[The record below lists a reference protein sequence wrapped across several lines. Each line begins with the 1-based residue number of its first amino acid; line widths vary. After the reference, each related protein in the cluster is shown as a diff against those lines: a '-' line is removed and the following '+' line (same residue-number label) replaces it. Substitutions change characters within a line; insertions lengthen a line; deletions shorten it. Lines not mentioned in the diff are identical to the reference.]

1 MADVASG
8 KLSVAAQIRLVA
20 ELRWRILR
28 NHLRRKNSKL
38 DLIGLI
44 WAGVFSSI
52 LVVGLSF
59 AFCWGAYISLSAG
72 HFGWLVLLFWS
83 IFLFWQVFPIFI
95 AGFGATFEF
104 RTLLRF
110 PLSLTAFY
118 LVGLAYGLADF
129 AAIASICWLLAIAV
143 GTGMASP
150 TLLPAVVLILVL
162 FVMMNLTFERLVGSW
177 LERLLAR
184 RRTREVVFGLFIL
197 LSVSVQF
204 IRPLITRYA
213 TGSSPASALR
223 FVAYLSPFP
232 PSLASSAVAAAAS
245 GEKTAFLLTTAGLL
259 AYIGVFST
267 LLWLRFA
274 AQYRGEE
281 LSEAAAPA
289 RVAPRI
295 VPSTETA
302 SDALSLL
309 SPQVA
314 AVLRKEF
321 RYLSRNG
328 FVLVSLLL
336 PPILVLLFTSQ
347 FGGKHPSV
355 THRGVS
361 PELFFPAMMGYL
373 ILMLMTP
380 AYNCF
385 AYEGRGIQTYF
396 TAPLRFRDVLL
407 GKNLMHAGVL
417 AFEIVLSITML
428 ALRIGLPSTPVF
440 VATTAAV
447 VFAIAGQFAIA
458 DWVSLSFPRKLEF
471 GSMRGQRSSG
481 VSIWVAFGVQILLA
495 GICSLILFAGRWA
508 NSPWLPAEVFI
519 GLAVAS
525 VAGYFAALDGL
536 SDVAEKK
543 KEILIETLCR

>member
-1 MADVASG
+1 MADVDG
-8 KLSVAAQIRLVA
+8 KLSVAGQIRLIA
-20 ELRWRILR
+20 ELRWRILH
-28 NHLRRKNSKL
+28 NHLRKKNSKL

-44 WAGVFSSI
+44 WAAIFSSI
-52 LVVGLSF
+52 VVLGLSF
-59 AFCWGAYISLSAG
+59 TFCWGAYISISTG
-72 HFGWLVLLFWS
+72 HLGWLALLFWS
-83 IFLFWQVFPIFI
+83 IFLFWQTFPLFV

-129 AAIASICWLLAIAV
+129 AAIASICWLLAVAV
-143 GTGMASP
+143 GAGMANLY
-150 TLLPAVVLILVL
+150 LLPPVLLILVL
-162 FVMMNLTFERLVGSW
+162 FVLMSATIERLLGSW

-184 RRTREVVFGLFIL
+184 RRTRELFFGLFIL
-197 LSVSVQF
+197 LSVCLQF

-213 TGSSPASALR
+213 SGSPSSYLR
-223 FVAYLSPFP
+223 FLPYLSPFP
-232 PSLASSAVAAAAS
+232 PSLASSALAAAA
-245 GEKTAFLLTTAGLL
+245 GGHGAAFLGDVAGLL
-259 AYIGVFST
+259 AYIGVFSG
-267 LLWLRFA
+267 LLWYRFA

-289 RVAPRI
+289 RVAARTN
-295 VPSTETA
+295 SRMDA
-302 SDALSLL
+302 SSDALGLF

-328 FVLVSLLL
+328 FVLVSLLM

-355 THRGVS
+355 THRGIS
-361 PELFFPAMMGYL
+361 PDMFFPGMMGYL

-407 GKNLMHAGVL
+407 GKNLMHMGVL
-417 AFEIVLSITML
+417 IFEIVLSMTVL

-440 VATTAAV
+440 IATIAAV
-447 VFAIAGQFAIA
+447 VFAVAGQFAIA

-481 VSIWVAFGVQILLA
+481 VSIWVAFGVQIFLTGVCA
-495 GICSLILFAGRWA
+495 LILFSGRWA

-519 GLAVAS
+519 ALAAAS
-525 VAGYFAALDGL
+525 VGGYFAALDAL
-536 SDVAEKK
+536 SNVAEKK
-543 KEILIETLCR
+543 KEVLIETLCR

>member
-1 MADVASG
+1 LANVAG
-8 KLSVAAQIRLVA
+8 KVGVATQIRLVA

-44 WAGVFSSI
+44 WAGIFSSLI
-52 LVVGLSF
+52 VIGLGF
-59 AFCWGAYISLSAG
+59 AFCWGAYISLSTG

-129 AAIASICWLLAIAV
+129 AAIACICWLLATTIGAGIADP
-143 GTGMASP
+143 G
-150 TLLPAVVLILVL
+150 LLPSVFLVVIL
-162 FVMMNLTFERLVGSW
+162 FVLMNITFERLIGSW

-197 LSVSVQF
+197 LSVSAQF
-204 IRPLITRYA
+204 IGPLITGYA
-213 TGSSPASALR
+213 KRSPPSTLH
-223 FVAYLSPFP
+223 FLPYLSPFP
-232 PSLASSAVAAAAS
+232 PSLASNAVAAAAS
-245 GEKTAFLLTTAGLL
+245 GRYAAFLLSVAGLL
-259 AYIGVFST
+259 VYIAVFST
-267 LLWLRFA
+267 LLWFRFA

-281 LSEAAAPA
+281 LSEAASPA
-289 RVAPRI
+289 RLARRAVPRAD
-295 VPSTETA
+295 EA
-302 SDALSLL
+302 GDALGLL

-336 PPILVLLFTSQ
+336 PPVLVLLFTSQ
-347 FGGKHPSV
+347 FGGRHPTV
-355 THRGVS
+355 THRGIS
-361 PELFFPAMMGYL
+361 PEMFFPGMMGYL

-396 TAPLRFRDVLL
+396 MAPVRFRDVLL
-407 GKNLMHAGVL
+407 GKNLMHVGVL
-417 AFEIVLSITML
+417 AFEIVLSITVL
-428 ALRIGLPSTPVF
+428 SLRIGLPSTPVF
-440 VATTAAV
+440 VATIAAV

-495 GICSLILFAGRWA
+495 GICSLILFAGRWTG
-508 NSPWLPAEVFI
+508 SPWLPAEAFI

-525 VAGYFAALDGL
+525 VAGYFAALDAL
-536 SDVAEKK
+536 SNVAEKK

>member
-1 MADVASG
+1 VADVAG
-8 KLSVAAQIRLVA
+8 KLGVAAQIGLVA

-44 WAGVFSSI
+44 WAAIFSSVMVI
-52 LVVGLSF
+52 GLAF
-59 AFCWGAYISLSAG
+59 AFCWGAYLSLSTG
-72 HFGWLVLLFWS
+72 RFEWLLLLFWS
-83 IFLFWQVFPIFI
+83 IFLFWQLFPIFV

-129 AAIASICWLLAIAV
+129 AAMASIVWLLAIIIGA
-143 GTGMASP
+143 GIADPS
-150 TLLPAVVLILVL
+150 LLPAVSIVVVL
-162 FVMMNLTFERLVGSW
+162 FALMNTTFERLIGSW

-184 RRTREVVFGLFIL
+184 RRTRELLFGLFIL

-204 IRPLITRYA
+204 IRPAIARYA
-213 TGSSPASALR
+213 QGAPSSALR
-223 FVAYLSPFP
+223 FLPYLSPFP
-232 PSLASSAVAAAAS
+232 SSLASHAIAAAAA
-245 GEKTAFLLTTAGLL
+245 GQVVVFLSSVAGLV
-259 AYIGVFST
+259 AYIGVFSA
-267 LLWLRFA
+267 LLWHRFA

-281 LSEAAAPA
+281 LSESAAPTRSPA
-289 RVAPRI
+289 RTIA
-295 VPSTETA
+295 A
-302 SDALSLL
+302 SDASPDALGLF

-321 RYLSRNG
+321 RYLLRNG

-336 PPILVLLFTSQ
+336 APILVLLFTSQ
-347 FGGKHPSV
+347 FGGQHPSV
-355 THRGVS
+355 THRGIS
-361 PELFFPAMMGYL
+361 PDLFFPGMMGYL

-396 TAPLRFRDVLL
+396 TAPVRFRDILL
-407 GKNLMHAGVL
+407 GKNLMHAAVL
-417 AFEIVLSITML
+417 VFEIAVSMSML
-428 ALRIGLPSTPVF
+428 ALRIGLPSTPVL
-440 VATTAAV
+440 VAIIAAM
-447 VFAIAGQFAIA
+447 VFAVAAQFAIA

-495 GICSLILFAGRWA
+495 GVCSLVLLAGRWTD
-508 NSPWLPAEVFI
+508 SPWLPAEAFV
-519 GLAVAS
+519 GLAAAS
-525 VAGYFAALDGL
+525 IAGYFAALDAL
-536 SDVAEKK
+536 DNVAEKK
-543 KEILIETLCR
+543 KEVLIETLSR

>member
-1 MADVASG
+1 VADVAG
-8 KLSVAAQIRLVA
+8 KLSVAGQIRLIA

-44 WAGVFSSI
+44 WAAIFSGI
-52 LVVGLSF
+52 VVLGLSF
-59 AFCWGAYISLSAG
+59 TFCWGAYISISTG
-72 HFGWLVLLFWS
+72 HLGWLALLFWS
-83 IFLFWQVFPIFI
+83 IFLFWQVFPLFV

-118 LVGLAYGLADF
+118 LIGLAYGLADF

-143 GTGMASP
+143 GTGIANLS
-150 TLLPAVVLILVL
+150 LLPPVLLVLVL
-162 FVMMNLTFERLVGSW
+162 FVLMSTTFERLLGSW

-184 RRTREVVFGLFIL
+184 RRTRELFFGLFIL
-197 LSVSVQF
+197 LSVCVQF

-213 TGSSPASALR
+213 NGSPSSALR
-223 FVAYLSPFP
+223 FLPYLSPFP
-232 PSLASSAVAAAAS
+232 PSLASSALAAAA
-245 GEKTAFLLTTAGLL
+245 GGHGAAFLENVASLL
-259 AYIGVFST
+259 AYIGVFSG
-267 LLWLRFA
+267 LLWYRFA

-281 LSEAAAPA
+281 LSEAATPA
-289 RVAPRI
+289 RVAARTN
-295 VPSTETA
+295 SRTDA
-302 SDALSLL
+302 SSDKLGLF

-328 FVLVSLLL
+328 FVLISLLM

-355 THRGVS
+355 THRGIS
-361 PELFFPAMMGYL
+361 PDMFFPGMMGYL

-396 TAPLRFRDVLL
+396 TAPLRFSDVLL

-417 AFEIVLSITML
+417 MFEIVLSMTML

-440 VATTAAV
+440 IATIAAV
-447 VFAIAGQFAIA
+447 VFAVAGQFAIA

-495 GICSLILFAGRWA
+495 GICSLILFAGRWT
-508 NSPWLPAEVFI
+508 NSPWLPAEAFVA
-519 GLAVAS
+519 LAAAS
-525 VAGYFAALDGL
+525 VGGYFAALDAL

-543 KEILIETLCR
+543 KEVLIETLCR

>member
-1 MADVASG
+1 VADVAG
-8 KLSVAAQIRLVA
+8 KLGVGGQIRLIA

-38 DLIGLI
+38 DLIGLV
-44 WAGVFSSI
+44 WAAIFSS
-52 LVVGLSF
+52 VMVFGLGF
-59 AFCWGAYISLSAG
+59 AFCWGAYISIATG
-72 HFGWLVLLFWS
+72 HLGWLVLLFWG
-83 IFLFWQVFPIFI
+83 IFLFWQVFPLFV

-129 AAIASICWLLAIAV
+129 AAIASIFWLLAVAV
-143 GTGMASP
+143 GAGIANP
-150 TLLPAVVLILVL
+150 RLLPAVFLVLVL
-162 FVMMNLTFERLVGSW
+162 FVLMSTTFERLLGSW

-184 RRTREVVFGLFIL
+184 RRTREVFFGLFIL
-197 LSVSVQF
+197 LSVSIQF
-204 IRPLITRYA
+204 LRPMITNYA
-213 TGSSPASALR
+213 NGSPSSILR
-223 FVAYLSPFP
+223 FLPYLSPFP
-232 PSLASSAVAAAAS
+232 PSLASGALASAAGGHVAA
-245 GEKTAFLLTTAGLL
+245 FLGNIAGLL
-259 AYIGVFST
+259 AYIAVFSA
-267 LLWLRFA
+267 LLWYRFA

-281 LSEAAAPA
+281 LSEAATPA
-289 RVAPRI
+289 RVAARTN
-295 VPSTETA
+295 SKTNA
-302 SDALSLL
+302 SPDALRLF

-328 FVLVSLLL
+328 FVLISLLM
-336 PPILVLLFTSQ
+336 PPVLVLLFTSQ

-355 THRGVS
+355 THRGIS
-361 PELFFPAMMGYL
+361 PDMFFPGMMGYL

-417 AFEIVLSITML
+417 VFEIVLSMTVL

-440 VATTAAV
+440 VATIAAV
-447 VFAIAGQFAIA
+447 VFAVAGQFAIA

-495 GICSLILFAGRWA
+495 GVCSLILFAGRWT
-508 NSPWLPAEVFI
+508 NSPWLPAEAFVA
-519 GLAVAS
+519 LAAAS
-525 VAGYFAALDGL
+525 VGGYFAALDAL
-536 SDVAEKK
+536 SNVAEKK
-543 KEILIETLCR
+543 KEVLIETLSR

>member
-1 MADVASG
+1 MADVAG
-8 KLSVAAQIRLVA
+8 KLGVASQIRLVA

-44 WAGVFSSI
+44 WAAI
-52 LVVGLSF
+52 LSGLMVIGLSF
-59 AFCWGAYISLSAG
+59 MFCWGAYLSISTR
-72 HFGWLVLLFWS
+72 HFGWLLLLFWGV
-83 IFLFWQVFPIFI
+83 FLFWQAFPLFV
-95 AGFGATFEF
+95 AGFGAAFEF

-118 LVGLAYGLADF
+118 IVGLAYGLADF

-143 GTGMASP
+143 GAAIANP
-150 TLLPAVVLILVL
+150 NLVPAVFVILVL
-162 FVMMNLTFERLVGSW
+162 FILMCTTFERLLGSW

-184 RRTREVVFGLFIL
+184 RRTRELFFGLFIL
-197 LSVSVQF
+197 LSVSLQF

-213 TGSSPASALR
+213 NGSSPAPFLH
-223 FVAYLSPFP
+223 FLPYLSPLP
-232 PSLASSAVAAAAS
+232 PSLASRALAAAVG
-245 GEKTAFLLTTAGLL
+245 GEGATFLLNVAGLL
-259 AYIGVFST
+259 AYVGVFSA
-267 LLWLRFA
+267 LLWYRFA

-281 LSEAAAPA
+281 LSESASPA
-289 RVAPRI
+289 RVAARAN
-295 VPSTETA
+295 SKTEA
-302 SDALSLL
+302 SSDVLRLF

-328 FVLVSLLL
+328 IVLISLLM

-347 FGGKHPSV
+347 FGGRHPSV

-361 PELFFPAMMGYL
+361 PDTFFPGMMGYL

-417 AFEIVLSITML
+417 VLEIVLSMIVL

-440 VATTAAV
+440 VATIAAV
-447 VFAIAGQFAIA
+447 VFAVAGQFAIA

-471 GSMRGQRSSG
+471 GSIRGQRSSG
-481 VSIWVAFGVQILLA
+481 VSIWVAFGVQIFLA
-495 GICSLILFAGRWA
+495 GVCSLILLTGRWTQ
-508 NSPWLPAEVFI
+508 SPWLPAEAFI
-519 GLAVAS
+519 GLAAAS
-525 VAGYFAALDGL
+525 IAGYFATLDVL
-536 SDVAEKK
+536 SNVAEKK

>member
-1 MADVASG
+1 VVDVTRKLGVAS
-8 KLSVAAQIRLVA
+8 QIRLVA

-44 WAGVFSSI
+44 WAAIFSGVMVI
-52 LVVGLSF
+52 GLSF
-59 AFCWGAYISLSAG
+59 AFCWGAYISISTS
-72 HFGWLVLLFWS
+72 HFGWLLLLFWGV
-83 IFLFWQVFPIFI
+83 FLFWQAFPLFV

-143 GTGMASP
+143 GAGFANP
-150 TLLPAVVLILVL
+150 ALLPPVFVILVL
-162 FVMMNLTFERLVGSW
+162 FILMCTTFERLLGSW
-177 LERLLAR
+177 LDRLLAR
-184 RRTREVVFGLFIL
+184 RRTRELFFGLFIL

-213 TGSSPASALR
+213 NGSSPASVLR
-223 FVAYLSPFP
+223 FLPYLSPFP
-232 PSLASSAVAAAAS
+232 PSLSSRALAAAVS
-245 GEKTAFLLTTAGLL
+245 GEGAAFLLNVAGLL
-259 AYIGVFST
+259 AYVGIFSA
-267 LLWLRFA
+267 LLWHRFA

-281 LSEAAAPA
+281 LSESASPA
-289 RVAPRI
+289 RIAARAN
-295 VPSTETA
+295 SKTDA
-302 SDALSLL
+302 SSDVLRLF

-328 FVLVSLLL
+328 FVLISLLM

-347 FGGKHPSV
+347 FGGQHPSI
-355 THRGVS
+355 THRGIS
-361 PELFFPAMMGYL
+361 PDMFFPGMMGYL

-417 AFEIVLSITML
+417 VFEIVLSMIVL

-440 VATTAAV
+440 VATIAAV
-447 VFAIAGQFAIA
+447 VFAVAGQFAIA

-481 VSIWVAFGVQILLA
+481 VSIWVAFGVQIFLA
-495 GICSLILFAGRWA
+495 GICSLILLTGRWTQ
-508 NSPWLPAEVFI
+508 NPWLPAEAFI
-519 GLAVAS
+519 GLAAAS
-525 VAGYFAALDGL
+525 IAGYFATLDVL
-536 SDVAEKK
+536 SNVAEKK

>member
-1 MADVASG
+1 VVDVTRKLGVAS
-8 KLSVAAQIRLVA
+8 QIRLVA

-44 WAGVFSSI
+44 WAAIFSGVMVI
-52 LVVGLSF
+52 GLSF
-59 AFCWGAYISLSAG
+59 AFCWGAYISISTS
-72 HFGWLVLLFWS
+72 HFGWLLLLFWGV
-83 IFLFWQVFPIFI
+83 FLFWQAFPLFV

-143 GTGMASP
+143 GAAIANP
-150 TLLPAVVLILVL
+150 NLLPPVFVILVL
-162 FVMMNLTFERLVGSW
+162 FILMCTTFERLLGSW
-177 LERLLAR
+177 LDRLLAR
-184 RRTREVVFGLFIL
+184 RRTRELFFGLFIL

-213 TGSSPASALR
+213 NGSSPASVLR
-223 FVAYLSPFP
+223 FLPYLSPFP
-232 PSLASSAVAAAAS
+232 PSLASRALAAAVS
-245 GEKTAFLLTTAGLL
+245 GEGAAFLLNVAALL
-259 AYIGVFST
+259 AYVGIFSA
-267 LLWLRFA
+267 LLWYRFA

-281 LSEAAAPA
+281 LSESAKPE
-289 RVAPRI
+289 RVAARAN
-295 VPSTETA
+295 SKTDA
-302 SDALSLL
+302 SSDVLRLF

-328 FVLVSLLL
+328 FVLISLLM

-347 FGGKHPSV
+347 FGGQHPSV
-355 THRGVS
+355 THRGIS
-361 PELFFPAMMGYL
+361 PDMFFPGMMGYL

-396 TAPLRFRDVLL
+396 TAPLQFRDVLL

-417 AFEIVLSITML
+417 VFEIVLSMIVL

-440 VATTAAV
+440 VATVAAV
-447 VFAIAGQFAIA
+447 VFAVAGQFAIA

-481 VSIWVAFGVQILLA
+481 VSIWVAFGVQIFLA
-495 GICSLILFAGRWA
+495 GICSLILLTGRWTQ
-508 NSPWLPAEVFI
+508 SPWLPAEAFI
-519 GLAVAS
+519 GLAAAS
-525 VAGYFAALDGL
+525 IAGYFATLDVL
-536 SDVAEKK
+536 SNVAEKK

>member
-1 MADVASG
+1 MADVASQPG
-8 KLSVAAQIRLVA
+8 VARQIRLIA

-44 WAGVFSSI
+44 WAAIFSSI
-52 LVVGLSF
+52 MVFGLSF
-59 AFCWGAYISLSAG
+59 AFCWGAYLSVSTG
-72 HFGWLVLLFWS
+72 RLGWLLLFFWS
-83 IFLFWQVFPIFI
+83 IFLFWQVFPHFV

-110 PLSLTAFY
+110 PLSPTAFY

-129 AAIASICWLLAIAV
+129 AAVASICWLLAIAV
-143 GTGMASP
+143 GAGFANPSL
-150 TLLPAVVLILVL
+150 LLPVLLVLVL
-162 FVMMNLTFERLVGSW
+162 FVLISATFERLVGSW

-184 RRTREVVFGLFIL
+184 RRTRELFFGLFIL

-213 TGSSPASALR
+213 SGSSSSLLR
-223 FVAYLSPFP
+223 FLPYLSPFP
-232 PSLASSAVAAAAS
+232 PSLASGALAAAA
-245 GEKTAFLLTTAGLL
+245 GGHGAAFLGNVAGLL
-259 AYIGVFST
+259 AYMAVFSG
-267 LLWLRFA
+267 LLWSRFA

-289 RVAPRI
+289 RV
-295 VPSTETA
+295 TA
-302 SDALSLL
+302 RTNSKTDVSSDALMLF

-328 FVLVSLLL
+328 FVLISLLM

-347 FGGKHPSV
+347 FGGEHPSV
-355 THRGVS
+355 THRGIS
-361 PELFFPAMMGYL
+361 PDMFFPGMMGYL

-396 TAPLRFRDVLL
+396 TAPLRFSDVLL
-407 GKNLMHAGVL
+407 GKNLMHAAVL
-417 AFEIVLSITML
+417 TLEIALSMTML

-440 VATTAAV
+440 IATIAAV
-447 VFAIAGQFAIA
+447 VFAVAGQFAIA

-471 GSMRGQRSSG
+471 GSLRGQRSSG

-495 GICSLILFAGRWA
+495 GICSLILLAGKWF
-508 NSPWLPAEVFI
+508 NSPWLPAQAFI
-519 GLAVAS
+519 ALAAAS
-525 VAGYFAALDGL
+525 VGGYFAALDALGG
-536 SDVAEKK
+536 VAEKK
-543 KEILIETLCR
+543 KEVLIETLCR

>member
-1 MADVASG
+1 VADVASQLG
-8 KLSVAAQIRLVA
+8 VGRQIRLIA
-20 ELRWRILR
+20 ELRFRILR

-38 DLIGLI
+38 DLLGLI
-44 WAGVFSSI
+44 WAAIFSSI
-52 LVVGLSF
+52 MVFGLSF
-59 AFCWGAYISLSAG
+59 AFCWGAYISVSTGRL
-72 HFGWLVLLFWS
+72 GWLLLFFWS
-83 IFLFWQVFPIFI
+83 IFLFWQVFPHFV

-129 AAIASICWLLAIAV
+129 AAVASICWLLAIAV
-143 GTGMASP
+143 GAGFANPSL
-150 TLLPAVVLILVL
+150 LLPVLLVLVL
-162 FVMMNLTFERLVGSW
+162 FVLMSTTIERLVGSW

-184 RRTREVVFGLFIL
+184 RRTREAFLGLFIL

-204 IRPLITRYA
+204 IRPQITRYA
-213 TGSSPASALR
+213 SGSTSSLLR
-223 FVAYLSPFP
+223 FLPYLSPLP
-232 PSLASSAVAAAAS
+232 PSLASGALVAAAGGHGA
-245 GEKTAFLLTTAGLL
+245 GFLGNAAGLL
-259 AYIGVFST
+259 AYLALFSG
-267 LLWLRFA
+267 LLWSRFA

-281 LSEAAAPA
+281 WSETAAPA
-289 RVAPRI
+289 RV
-295 VPSTETA
+295 TA
-302 SDALSLL
+302 RTNSKKDASSDTLTLF

-328 FVLVSLLL
+328 FVLISLLM

-347 FGGKHPSV
+347 FGGEHPSV

-361 PELFFPAMMGYL
+361 PDMFFPGMMGYL

-396 TAPLRFRDVLL
+396 TAPLRLSDVLL
-407 GKNLMHAGVL
+407 GKNLMHAAVL
-417 AFEIVLSITML
+417 MFEMALSMTML

-440 VATTAAV
+440 IATIAAV
-447 VFAIAGQFAIA
+447 VFAVAGQFAIA

-471 GSMRGQRSSG
+471 GSLRGQRSSG

-495 GICSLILFAGRWA
+495 GICSLILLAGKWF
-508 NSPWLPAEVFI
+508 NSPWLPAEAFI
-519 GLAVAS
+519 ALAAAS
-525 VAGYFAALDGL
+525 VGGYFAALDGL
-536 SDVAEKK
+536 NGVAEKK
-543 KEILIETLCR
+543 KEVLIETLCR

>member
-1 MADVASG
+1 VADVAG
-8 KLSVAAQIRLVA
+8 KLGVAAQIGLVA

-44 WAGVFSSI
+44 WAAIFSSVMVI
-52 LVVGLSF
+52 GLAF
-59 AFCWGAYISLSAG
+59 AFCWGAYLSLSTG
-72 HFGWLVLLFWS
+72 RFEWLLLLFWS
-83 IFLFWQVFPIFI
+83 IFLFWQLFPIFV

-129 AAIASICWLLAIAV
+129 AAMASIVWLLAIIIGA
-143 GTGMASP
+143 GIADPS
-150 TLLPAVVLILVL
+150 LLPPVSIVVVLFALL
-162 FVMMNLTFERLVGSW
+162 NTTFERLIGSW

-184 RRTREVVFGLFIL
+184 RRTRELLFGLFIL

-204 IRPLITRYA
+204 IRPAIARYA
-213 TGSSPASALR
+213 RGAPSSALR
-223 FVAYLSPFP
+223 FLPYLSPFP
-232 PSLASSAVAAAAS
+232 SSLASHAIAAAAA
-245 GEKTAFLLTTAGLL
+245 GQVVVFLSSVAGLV
-259 AYIGVFST
+259 AYIAVFSA
-267 LLWLRFA
+267 LLWHRFA

-281 LSEAAAPA
+281 LSESAAPTRSPA
-289 RVAPRI
+289 RTIA
-295 VPSTETA
+295 E
-302 SDALSLL
+302 SDASPDALGFF

-321 RYLSRNG
+321 RYLLRNG
-328 FVLVSLLL
+328 FVLVSLVLA
-336 PPILVLLFTSQ
+336 PILVLLFTSQ
-347 FGGKHPSV
+347 FGGQHPSV
-355 THRGVS
+355 THRGIS
-361 PELFFPAMMGYL
+361 PDIFFPGMMGYL

-396 TAPLRFRDVLL
+396 TAPVRFRDILL
-407 GKNLMHAGVL
+407 GKNLMHAAVL
-417 AFEIVLSITML
+417 VFEIAVSMSML
-428 ALRIGLPSTPVF
+428 ALRIGLPSTPVL
-440 VATTAAV
+440 VAIIAAL
-447 VFAIAGQFAIA
+447 VFAVAAQFAIA

-495 GICSLILFAGRWA
+495 GVCSLVLFAGRWTD
-508 NSPWLPAEVFI
+508 SPWLPAEAFV
-519 GLAVAS
+519 GLAAAS
-525 VAGYFAALDGL
+525 IAGYFAALDAL
-536 SDVAEKK
+536 DNVAEKK
-543 KEILIETLCR
+543 KEVLIETLSR